1 MFFSGLLRPESSSLL
16 GNFRVFLSLKKKLED
31 LQQEFYHCILARPST
46 DSDNCITLV
55 RKSLFPFFNKTK
67 VGADFLLPC
76 VHASGVPVDD
86 IETIKARLWTV
97 TTSDWES
104 FNILTTR
111 GAVIQEI
118 LGWAHYSPVIHQL
131 IEQKKLLKLR

>member
-1 MFFSGLLRPESSSLL
+1 ME
-16 GNFRVFLSLKKKLED
+16 N
-31 LQQEFYHCILARPST
+31 LQQKLYDCILARPLT
-46 DSDNCITLV
+46 DSDDDDDCITLD
-55 RKSLFPFFNKTK
+55 RKGFISLFKPNPNVAKSS
-67 VGADFLLPC
+67 LLPH
-76 VHASGVPVDD
+76 VLASGVLVDN
-86 IETIKARLWTV
+86 IKTIKATLKEV